1 MPDFP
6 ILTLEHLAT
15 AVILLDD
22 ESRIAYLNPAAEHLF
37 DVSGKNLLG
46 HPVQQVFT
54 DTEQLASAMQH
65 AVRNNASYIEYDLTL
80 GTHAHGKLHLRCAVT
95 PVQWAKRHL

>member
-1 MPDFP
+1 MPDLP
-6 ILTLEHLAT
+6 YLTLEHLAT

-46 HPVQQVFT
+46 HPLQQVFT
-54 DTEQLASAMQH
+54 HTDQLAQ
-65 AVRNNASYIEYDLTL
+65 RDASSDSEQCQLYRT
-80 GTHAHGKLHLRCAVT
+80 
-95 PVQWAKRHL
+95 